1 MNMLKTL
8 KALLFISIIVI
19 IFSILVNLN
28 DYANYKQFISF
39 WEFESMNFKLGTW
52 YIFTLVIGM
61 ILFVISIIA
70 FLNVKNKTKQGKANG
85 KKN

>member
-1 MNMLKTL
+1 MLKTL

-52 YIFTLVIGM
+52 YIFTLVIGI

>member
-1 MNMLKTL
+1 MLKTL